1 MTKHGYSLPVSA
13 TLPLHKK
20 IATRDTPNTLKPL
33 FRNIFL
39 LFGIAA
45 IVVMLCKFPVNY
57 SEIGSNIRLMGLYL
71 PAVIGVW
78 IFVYAFN
85 AWAFQIIVNNGT
97 HDKHLSFR
105 HAYKLTVSGFA
116 FSYTTPFGFGGGP
129 YRVMELSAFI
139 GVPRA
144 MSSVVLYSMMHILS
158 HICLWSTAV
167 VVFALAYTEKMTPF
181 LWCLFAGYFVVL
193 LAVLFVFNI
202 CYKKG
207 VIVKLFTPL
216 LHVPFAKKWARKF
229 YDKNIDSMRKVDENI
244 AYLRSQPRA
253 FWLSLLFEYIARV
266 INSLE
271 YYFILLSLGVCLD
284 FWDAL
289 LVLAFSSLIGNLL
302 FFLPM
307 QLGAREGGL
316 SAIVKI
322 LGLSAPGIGV
332 LTSLYTR
339 IRELVWI
346 FIGVG
351 LVKIGNKNIMRDGAS
366 AQYDVKN
373 ADTNNK

>member
-1 MTKHGYSLPVSA
+1 M
-13 TLPLHKK
+13 
-20 IATRDTPNTLKPL
+20 KPL

-45 IVVMLCKFPVNY
+45 IAFMVYASWGDIPQIKDNL
-57 SEIGSNIRLMGLYL
+57 GRMGLYL
-71 PAVIGVW
+71 PAVVGVW
-78 IFVYAFN
+78 VFVYAFN

-97 HDKHLSFR
+97 HDKHLSYR

-129 YRVMELSAFI
+129 YRVMELSSYI

-167 VVFALAYTEKMTPF
+167 VVFAVAYSEKMTTA
-181 LWCLFAGYFVVL
+181 LWTLFGIYFAL
-193 LAVLFVFNI
+193 LSVVLFVFNL

-216 LHVPFAKKWARKF
+216 LHIPFARRPARRF
-229 YDKNIDSMRKVDENI
+229 YEKNIDAMRKVDDNI

-253 FWLSLLFEYIARV
+253 FWLSLLYEYVARV
-266 INSLE
+266 INAGE
-271 YYFILLSLGVCLD
+271 YYFILLSLGVQLD
-284 FWDAL
+284 YWDAI
-289 LVLAFSSLIGNLL
+289 LVLAFSSLVGNLL

-307 QLGAREGGL
+307 QLGARESGL
-316 SAIVKI
+316 AIIVRV
-322 LGLSAPGIGV
+322 LGLSASGIGV
-332 LTSLYTR
+332 FTSLYTR

-346 FIGVG
+346 FIGVS
-351 LVKIGNKNIMRDGAS
+351 LVKVGNKQIMKG
-366 AQYDVKN
+366 
-373 ADTNNK
+373 